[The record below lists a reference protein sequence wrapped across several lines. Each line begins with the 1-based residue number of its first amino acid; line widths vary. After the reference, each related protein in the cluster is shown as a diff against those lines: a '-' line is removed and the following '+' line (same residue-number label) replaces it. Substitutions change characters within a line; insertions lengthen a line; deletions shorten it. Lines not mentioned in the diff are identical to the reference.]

1 VATGLSVARS
11 AAEVASATVVA
22 PDSAAAMNPAQEA
35 KYTAAEVATIGI
47 AVLAAI
53 AAARV
58 AEPFLVPLA
67 VGILL
72 SYTLRPAVSL
82 LERAHLPRY
91 LGAGLVIV
99 TLFTLVSAA
108 VWGLRDDVSAAIAEL
123 PNAARKLRIVA
134 AESSRDSKSTMTHV
148 KAAAAELDRAA
159 AEATGKSGSM
169 PPAAPAITG
178 VAAQVQSFV
187 ATQSSSALTVI
198 SQILV
203 AFLLAFFLLAAGDT
217 FRRKVA
223 RLAGASLARRRVTI
237 EALNEI
243 DDQIQSYMV
252 TLLVSNAMIA
262 FAVWG
267 GLALLGVSNAG
278 MWGAIVGVLHII
290 PYAGPVIGAVAVG
303 IGTLMDAGS
312 LSTALAAMAMIF
324 GIALLIGVGFT
335 TWMQGKACRM
345 NAVAA
350 FVGVLFFGWLW
361 GGWGLLL
368 GMPLLA
374 VLKSIADRVD
384 DMHAV
389 SEMLSP

>member
-1 VATGLSVARS
+1 MAGS
-11 AAEVASATVVA
+11 AAVEPAAVDVSLPDAQPA
-22 PDSAAAMNPAQEA
+22 PLAPAF
-35 KYTAAEVATIGI
+35 KYTAVERATIGI

-58 AEPFLVPLA
+58 AEPFLVPVV

-72 SYTLRPAVSL
+72 SYTLRPAVSA
-82 LERAHLPRY
+82 LERLHLPRFA
-91 LGAGLVIV
+91 GAAMVIAL
-99 TLFTLVSAA
+99 LFSLVSAA
-108 VWGLRDDVSAAIAEL
+108 AWGLRDDFSAAIAEL
-123 PNAARKLRIVA
+123 PNAARKLRLVA
-134 AESSRDSKSTMTHV
+134 AESARDSQSTMTHV

-159 AEATGKSGSM
+159 AEATGKSGSL
-169 PPAAPAITG
+169 PPPAPAISG
-178 VAAQVQSFV
+178 VASQVQGFL
-187 ATQSSSALTVI
+187 AAQSSKALLVI
-198 SQILV
+198 SEILV

-223 RLAGASLARRRVTI
+223 HLAGASLARRRVTV

-243 DDQIQSYMV
+243 DSQIQSYMV
-252 TLLVSNAMIA
+252 TLLISNVLIA
-262 FAVWG
+262 LAVWG
-267 GLALLGVSNAG
+267 GLALLGVSNPG
-278 MWGAIVGVLHII
+278 MWGAIVGLLHVI
-290 PYAGPVIGAVAVG
+290 PYAGPVIGAIAVG
-303 IGTLMDAGS
+303 IGTLLDSGS
-312 LSTALAAMAMIF
+312 VSTAFAAMGMIF
-324 GIALLIGVGFT
+324 GIAMLIGVGFT
-335 TWMQGKACRM
+335 TWMQGRACRM

-384 DMHAV
+384 GMHMV